1 MAKKKLGRGLS
12 ALLPEQVEETNQESG
27 LIKIALSD
35 ITTNPFQPRTHF
47 NDKSI
52 DELAASIK
60 ENGVIQP
67 IVVRKVQTGFELI
80 SGERRLRAT
89 KSLGEKVIPAI
100 VKENV
105 SDKESMLMALI
116 ENIQRED
123 ISPIEQAESYKL
135 IMKENDMSQTDLAI
149 MIGKSRPVVANTIRL
164 LELSSNCKEALE
176 EKTITESHAR
186 KLLQLDTHGKQN
198 KMLLQ
203 IMNNSMTIREMET
216 KVISKKA
223 KKNSTPTIQIKN
235 NNYKISCKKSGD
247 KGSFTIKFGSSEEYK
262 KLIKQ
267 IETL

>member
-12 ALLPEQVEETNQESG
+12 ALLPDQEETKPQQSG
-27 LIKIALSD
+27 LIKIAINKIS
-35 ITTNPFQPRTHF
+35 TNPFQPRTHF

-52 DELAASIK
+52 EELASSIK

-67 IVVRKVQTGFELI
+67 IVVRKIATGFELI

-123 ISPIEQAESYKL
+123 ISPIEQAESYRL
-135 IMKENDMSQTDLAI
+135 IMNENNMTQTNLAE
-149 MIGKSRPVVANTIRL
+149 MIGKSRPVIANTIRL
-164 LELSSNCKEALE
+164 LELSNDCKEALE

-186 KLLQLDTHGKQN
+186 KLLQLDTHEKQN

-203 IMNNSMTIREMET
+203 IISSDMTIREMET

-223 KKNSTPTIQIKN
+223 HAKPNPPIVIKN
-235 NNYKISCKKSGD
+235 NSYKISCKKSGN
-247 KGSFTIKFGSSEEYK
+247 KGSFNIKFSSNEEYK

-267 IETL
+267 LEKL